1 MTVLDS
7 GFHAVDSGIRV
18 MNSGFQSLVG
28 FRIPKLGI
36 PRISEANF
44 SQIPESGYPCM
55 GRNFAA
61 TPLLIACVI

>member
-7 GFHAVDSGIRV
+7 GFHAVDSGVRV
-18 MNSGFQSLVG
+18 MNSGFQSFVG
-28 FRIPKLGI
+28 YRIPKLGI
-36 PRISEANF
+36 PRISEAKI

-61 TPLLIACVI
+61 TPLIACVI

>member
-7 GFHAVDSGIRV
+7 EFHAVDSGIRV

-28 FRIPKLGI
+28 VRIPKLGI
-36 PRISEANF
+36 PRISEAKI
-44 SQIPESGYPCM
+44 SQIPESGYPYK

>member
-7 GFHAVDSGIRV
+7 RFHAVDSGIRV

-28 FRIPKLGI
+28 VRIPKLGI
-36 PRISEANF
+36 PRISEAKI
-44 SQIPESGYPCM
+44 SQIPESGYPYK